1 MTDYTFNTRLN
12 QLIQQVKNHPYQEEV
27 LKLAQEQLIEDTD
40 VVESLVVTF
49 N

>member
-12 QLIQQVKNHPYQEEV
+12 QLVRQLKNHPHQEEI